1 MKAIEREQFIN
12 QFMETYIFPVMKAK
26 GMEYSRGEEDVN
38 SNFKRAGQDIGLTP
52 IKILYVYLKKHL
64 DSIAYYVKTGQTKSN
79 EPIQGRIGD
88 AIDYLLILASLIE
101 EESAEAPA
109 STEFADAEQA
119 NRFLQPIYESSSGR
133 LSFTVAPAPLYS
145 HCVQDAYECPEGA
158 D

>member
-1 MKAIEREQFIN
+1 
-12 QFMETYIFPVMKAK
+12 METYIFPVMKAK

-109 STEFADAEQA
+109 SPEFQDATTEQW
-119 NRFLQPIYESSSGR
+119 RVGQPPMYESISGR
-133 LSFTVAPAPLYS
+133 ILYQ
-145 HCVQDAYECPEGA
+145 HCADAYECPEGA